1 VFYTALGHR
10 DDVWQNPRYQQHV
23 LGGLLWTLGLR

>member
-10 DDVWQNPRYQQHV
+10 IELWRDPRFQQHV
-23 LGGLLWTLGLR
+23 LGGIRSSLNR

>member
-10 DDVWQNPRYQQHV
+10 DELWSDTTFQRHV
-23 LGGLLWTLGLR
+23 LGGLRWALQR